1 MLKILEIKEI
11 TKNVFIITE
20 NTGVEDLHNPKADS
34 GEEELIDCKV
44 GSRLYLEQID
54 IIRYFYPEIEIKINF
69 AT

>member
-1 MLKILEIKEI
+1 MLKTLGIKEI
-11 TKNVFIITE
+11 TKNVFIITK
-20 NTGVEDLHNPKADS
+20 NTGVEDLNNPKAD

-44 GSRLYLEQID
+44 GSRLYSEQID

>member
-1 MLKILEIKEI
+1 MLKTLGIKEI

-20 NTGVEDLHNPKADS
+20 NTGVEDLHNPKAY
-34 GEEELIDCKV
+34 GKEELIDCKV
-44 GSRLYLEQID
+44 GSRLYSEQID

>member
-1 MLKILEIKEI
+1 MLKTLGIKEI

-20 NTGVEDLHNPKADS
+20 NTGVEDLHNPKAD
-34 GEEELIDCKV
+34 GKEELIDCKV
-44 GSRLYLEQID
+44 GSRLYSEQID